1 MASRTRATHT
11 SEPAAATW
19 WSRWRDGQAG
29 ATATE
34 YIVLVGVI
42 GLAIVGGAAA
52 LQAGTT
58 TAVESQSD
66 TIGTSPQF
74 AQMPEGSG
82 GPATNPGI
90 PIPPPPAPDP
100 GPSDPDPTDP
110 DPDPDLP
117 DPDPDPDP
125 QPDPDPD
132 PEPPAPTVAFLG
144 NLTETRETTG
154 NRWQATVYLE
164 VTNASQVT
172 LSYNPT
178 GTGSGTVTCTVSN
191 SRCIADAGNWR
202 TPGPGQGGGQQ
213 GVDSV
218 VFTVVS
224 IDGQPPGPGQG
235 TTLTVT
241 WP

>member
-1 MASRTRATHT
+1 MRAARSASR
-11 SEPAAATW
+11 AAATW
-19 WSRWRDGQAG
+19 WSRWRDGQTG

-58 TAVESQSD
+58 TAVEGQSD

-90 PIPPPPAPDP
+90 PIPPPTPPPTSPDP
-100 GPSDPDPTDP
+100 DPSDPDPDP
-110 DPDPDLP
+110 G
-117 DPDPDPDP
+117 PDPDP
-125 QPDPDPD
+125 QPDPDPE

-172 LSYNPT
+172 LSYTPSGN
-178 GTGSGTVTCTVSN
+178 GSGTVTCTVSN
-191 SRCIADAGNWR
+191 NRCAAAAGDWR
-202 TPGPGQGGGQQ
+202 TPGQGQGGGQQ

-218 VFTVVS
+218 VFTVTA
-224 IDGQPPGPGQG
+224 IDEQPPGQG
-235 TTLTVT
+235 ASLTVT
-241 WP
+241 WQ